1 MPRETLIG
9 SYLLRLT
16 RQGSTGEGSTHERG
30 RTRIVL
36 RDLRRNE
43 VLEFETWVAA
53 WAFVDTVLHDCDDE
67 PTTPRPCNGAATP
80 PEEDGT

>member
-16 RQGSTGEGSTHERG
+16 REGG
-30 RTRIVL
+30 RTRILL

-43 VLEFETWVAA
+43 ALEFETWVAA
-53 WAFVDTVLHDCDDE
+53 WAFVDNVLQDVDDE
-67 PTTPRPCNGAATP
+67 TTPP
-80 PEEDGT
+80 PLQP

>member
-16 RQGSTGEGSTHERG
+16 REGG
-30 RTRIVL
+30 RTRILL

-43 VLEFETWVAA
+43 ALEFETWVAA
-53 WAFVDTVLHDCDDE
+53 WAFVDNVLQDVDDE
-67 PTTPRPCNGAATP
+67 TTPP
-80 PEEDGT
+80 PMQP

>member
-16 RQGSTGEGSTHERG
+16 REGG
-30 RTRIVL
+30 RTRILL

-43 VLEFETWVAA
+43 ALEFETWVAA
-53 WAFVDTVLHDCDDE
+53 WAFVDNVLQDVDDE
-67 PTTPRPCNGAATP
+67 TTPPSLQP
-80 PEEDGT
+80 